1 MHEQSTALGSYPR
14 DAHRSLRATAT
25 RYAAAIQ
32 SEINSDRLLY
42 AFMGFYVLAVWLV
55 SVLIGDS
62 GKFRPFLYISPT
74 LSMSA
79 SSLLL
84 ILTPLAAL
92 AVAVAVQR
100 NPTAPFS
107 ELLRIV
113 RSVVGPRVVTGTL
126 LLTMIGV
133 FYGAFTSAKNML
145 PDVFHSHWDTSLAK
159 ADRLISGGVDPSA
172 ILMAIQGNYL
182 TILSLVYGG
191 AWHVLV
197 FGLTALVAISRS
209 HDYVRKQFLLATLMC
224 WVLVGNVFAAT
235 FYSGGP
241 SFYDLFTGDSSR
253 FSDLTKSIPAVTLA
267 EQSYLR
273 EFFKTGEIGIGSG
286 ISAFPSMH
294 VTAATLI
301 ALLMGS
307 MNRRL
312 SWLGIAFVALIEIG
326 SVRLGWH
333 YAIDGYVGVCSAAV
347 AWWAAGRIV
356 ARNPQLRVGVTRTE
370 PRL

>member
-1 MHEQSTALGSYPR
+1 MHEQSTALGSYAS

-32 SEINSDRLLY
+32 WEIHSDRLLY
-42 AFMGFYVLAVWLV
+42 AFMGFYVLAIWLA
-55 SVLIGDS
+55 SLLIGDS
-62 GKFRPFLYISPT
+62 SKFRPLLYVSPT

-84 ILTPLAAL
+84 ILTPPA
-92 AVAVAVQR
+92 AVAVAVAIQR

-113 RSVVGPRVVTGTL
+113 RSVVGPRVITGTL

-145 PDVFHSHWDTSLAK
+145 PDAFHNHWDTSLAK
-159 ADRLISGGVDPSA
+159 ADRLISGGIDPSA
-172 ILMAIQGNYL
+172 ILMAIQGNNL
-182 TILSLVYGG
+182 TLLGLVYGG

-197 FGLTALVAISRS
+197 FGLTALIAVSRS
-209 HDYVRKQFLLATLMC
+209 HDYVRKRFLLATLMC
-224 WVLVGNVFAAT
+224 WVFVGNILAAT

-253 FSDLTKSIPAVTLA
+253 FSELTKSIPAVTLA

-273 EFFKTGEIGIGSG
+273 AFFKTGEMGIGSG

-294 VTAATLI
+294 VTAATLVCF
-301 ALLMGS
+301 LLRS
-307 MNRRL
+307 INRRL

-326 SVRLGWH
+326 SIRLGWH
-333 YAIDGYVGVCSAAV
+333 YAIDGYVGICSAAI
-347 AWWAAGRIV
+347 AWWVAGKINAHNPR
-356 ARNPQLRVGVTRTE
+356 ARAV
-370 PRL
+370 

>member
-1 MHEQSTALGSYPR
+1 MHEQSTALGACPS
-14 DAHRSLRATAT
+14 DAHRSLRAAAT
-25 RYAAAIQ
+25 RYVAAIQ
-32 SEINSDRLLY
+32 AEIYLDRLLY
-42 AFMGFYVLAVWLV
+42 AFVGFYVLAIWLA

-62 GKFRPFLYISPT
+62 SKFRPFLYVSPT

-84 ILTPLAAL
+84 ILAAP
-92 AVAVAVQR
+92 AVSAIAIAIQR
-100 NPTAPFS
+100 NPSAPLS
-107 ELLRIV
+107 ELLCII

-133 FYGAFTSAKNML
+133 FYGTFTSAKNML

-159 ADRLISGGVDPSA
+159 ADRLISGGIDPSA
-172 ILMAIQGNYL
+172 ILMAIQGDNL

-197 FGLTALVAISRS
+197 FGLTALVAVSRS

-224 WVLVGNVFAAT
+224 WVLVGNILAAT

-241 SFYDLFTGDSSR
+241 SFYDLFTGDSTR
-253 FSDLTKSIPAVTLA
+253 FSVLAKSIPAVTLA

-273 EFFKTGEIGIGSG
+273 DFFRAGEIGIGSG

-356 ARNPQLRVGVTRTE
+356 GRNPQLRTRTK